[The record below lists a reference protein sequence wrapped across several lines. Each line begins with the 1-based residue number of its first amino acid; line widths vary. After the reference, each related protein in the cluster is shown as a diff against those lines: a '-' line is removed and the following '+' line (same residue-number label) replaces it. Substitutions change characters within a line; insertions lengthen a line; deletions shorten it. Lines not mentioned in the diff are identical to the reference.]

1 MSARGCEHERCG
13 TACSAKPG
21 KRRAAGRTSAPL
33 GIARS
38 GGESMAP
45 RTARSERSCI
55 CGAILR
61 ASCAARLG
69 PPCPARQQGKLAEL
83 APPWRRL
90 LLSILMLQSASF
102 CQNKFAYPTVRMRRR
117 RNCRCLPARFS
128 KLRIALGDLLLRD
141 PSAPALGGAPRAALA
156 EGEEEGRIGMVSCAG
171 VSAAV

>member
-38 GGESMAP
+38 GCESMAP

-90 LLSILMLQSASF
+90 LPPIFLLQSASF
-102 CQNKFAYPTVRMRRR
+102 CPIKFAYSTVRMRR

-128 KLRIALGDLLLRD
+128 KLRIALGDLLLSDRRLRR
-141 PSAPALGGAPRAALA
+141 SAALRA
-156 EGEEEGRIGMVSCAG
+156 RLLQKGNRMKGQGW
-171 VSAAV
+171 

>member
-1 MSARGCEHERCG
+1 
-13 TACSAKPG
+13 
-21 KRRAAGRTSAPL
+21 
-33 GIARS
+33 
-38 GGESMAP
+38 MAP

-90 LLSILMLQSASF
+90 LLSIFMLQSASF

-128 KLRIALGDLLLRD
+128 KLRIALGDLLLSDRRLRR
-141 PSAPALGGAPRAALA
+141 SAALRA
-156 EGEEEGRIGMVSCAG
+156 RLLQKGKRMKGQGW
-171 VSAAV
+171 